1 VNIEVMEPRPVSD
14 FVGQAMEFPVS
25 LSINDLES
33 ILAVDGLLLAE
44 DGKIVA
50 SLSQFEYNL
59 GRGTHEM
66 GRIGALGT
74 QHDKDIQRQR
84 DCSIS
89 VIAFLSNEALNHIDN
104 VRDKNR
110 KKDVVF
116 KLRLRVRTLISQAR
130 IPPLHLVGPKEHTL
144 APFREKDESI
154 LTYKYEHDYHPPV
167 ENLWV
172 ISGGG
177 TPGPIFLEVRDVY
190 QEIPKTIASS
200 DWVNDFAPQLGI
212 GRFITIELPLPSP
225 VAINKEFAERLNKAT
240 ETLQK
245 MEEEVKK
252 GEWNEVIQNSR
263 PVAELL
269 RDEVMVSSVL
279 AKHGFTEEA
288 TGSLLGTIRN
298 LFDYSSKFIH
308 KVEKDGT
315 IIPAE
320 IKAEKEDAYLIYSVS
335 IGLLNLLTQKVK
347 KGGNIS

>member
-14 FVGQAMEFPVS
+14 SVGPAMEFPVS

-116 KLRLRVRTLISQAR
+116 KLRLRIRTLISR
-130 IPPLHLVGPKEHTL
+130 TRVPPLHLVKPQEGSL
-144 APFREKDESI
+144 APFMEKDESI
-154 LTYKYEHDYHPPV
+154 VTYKYERDYHPPV

-200 DWVNDFAPQLGI
+200 NWVNDFAPQLGI
-212 GRFITIELPLPSP
+212 GRFITAELPLPSP
-225 VAINKEFAERLNKAT
+225 VAINKEFAERLNNAT
-240 ETLQK
+240 EALQK
-245 MEEEVKK
+245 MGEEVKK
-252 GEWNEVIQNSR
+252 GEWNEVIKNSR

-269 RDEVMVSSVL
+269 KDKAMVSSVL
-279 AKHGFTEEA
+279 TKHAYSEEA
-288 TGSLLGTIRN
+288 SNLLFDGIAN

-308 KVEKDGT
+308 KVAKDRT
-315 IIPAE
+315 IMPAE

-335 IGLLNLLTQKVK
+335 IGLLNLFTQKVR
-347 KGGNIS
+347 KGGDFS